1 MLSALIAALALTG
14 TGEAQGVQPAG
25 ERAKNVIIFIGDG
38 MGTSQ
43 RDLIRY
49 ATVGTEGQLAMD
61 SMPYAGRSETS
72 PLDPEAFVTDS
83 AAGGTA
89 IATGV
94 KTFNGAVGIDVD
106 ENPVPTV
113 LERARDAGKATG
125 LVSNSQITDATPASF
140 GAHIANR
147 DKQSEIARQYIEESK
162 PDVILGVAK
171 TTGTQKENPAHTP
184 TSLRWTPRR
193 RVRALRATWSKRH
206 GTSVMS
212 T

>member
-1 MLSALIAALALTG
+1 MSKSVRATTATVVLSALIAALALAG
-14 TGEAQGVQPAG
+14 AGEAQEVGSTG

-94 KTFNGAVGIDVD
+94 KTFNGAVGIDAE

-113 LERARDAGKATG
+113 LERSRDGREGDGAR
-125 LVSNSQITDATPASF
+125 
-140 GAHIANR
+140 HR
-147 DKQSEIARQYIEESK
+147 
-162 PDVILGVAK
+162 
-171 TTGTQKENPAHTP
+171 
-184 TSLRWTPRR
+184 
-193 RVRALRATWSKRH
+193 
-206 GTSVMS
+206 
-212 T
+212 

>member
-1 MLSALIAALALTG
+1 MLRGSRVAAVLSVMVSAIACDALAG
-14 TGEAQGVQPAG
+14 ASGAQGVAST
-25 ERAKNVIIFIGDG
+25 EDRAKNVIIFIGDG

-94 KTFNGAVGIDVD
+94 KTFNGAVGIDAQK
-106 ENPVPTV
+106 NPVPTV
-113 LERARDAGKATG
+113 LERAESAGK
-125 LVSNSQITDATPASF
+125 S
-140 GAHIANR
+140 
-147 DKQSEIARQYIEESK
+147 
-162 PDVILGVAK
+162 
-171 TTGTQKENPAHTP
+171 
-184 TSLRWTPRR
+184 
-193 RVRALRATWSKRH
+193 
-206 GTSVMS
+206 
-212 T
+212 